1 MFQEHGYRRPTPC
14 GIGLVLL
21 HLLLP
26 LRLLLLVLV
35 RFLAQGEVGLEELV
49 VLILKHLTGGG
60 IGGGLLHLVHVGGRE
75 AGKGCHNGQHVEVLL
90 VDEFIQ
96 AQAQLLG
103 SRINLVFVLRQGI
116 KVVEGCVVHS
126 VRGLEGKCF
135 LAIPVGTDQDSGDA
149 AGGVVLLLT
158 GAGSG
163 VCIIVEVRL
172 LATHADKGQH
182 EEQAN
187 RNPATKGVSLMQQGI
202 VVKPVSMLVVFPT

>member
-1 MFQEHGYRRPTPC
+1 MFVVGQLPC

-26 LRLLLLVLV
+26 LLLLLLVLI

-60 IGGGLLHLVHVGGRE
+60 IGGGPLHLVHVGGRE

-103 SRINLVFVLRQGI
+103 SRIDLVFVLRQGI

-126 VRGLEGKCF
+126 VCGLEGKCF
-135 LAIPVGTDQDSGDA
+135 LTLPVGSHHNTGGA
-149 AGGVVLLLT
+149 ASGVVLLR
-158 GAGSG
+158 S
-163 VCIIVEVRL
+163 
-172 LATHADKGQH
+172 
-182 EEQAN
+182 
-187 RNPATKGVSLMQQGI
+187 
-202 VVKPVSMLVVFPT
+202 